1 MDKKYAFEDLYRGE
15 TPNFDQIDYLTD
27 VSKLVYEINELLKK
41 YGLVKNGTEKAKYNL
56 PDSLT
61 RIDKNGAIAIHYVG
75 KLPKYI
81 VTPYGEIEIS
91 LGELDSSLKNN
102 KKIAKFNQELE
113 KLLGLVEVKSRT
125 FGGNKEYTRPEIM
138 AVSKL
143 PWKEVKQEKQSIF
156 PWRRKKV
163 TEQVTSSLPMP
174 TEVYQTADVYERGN
188 MTKHDLQRQR
198 LITEERGYV
207 KQLMDIVNAKL
218 VLGGHKA
225 YMLPGT
231 ESEFSVNGEMMKLSE
246 YVRSY
251 PNAVAN
257 MESTL
262 EENKWLGAPTKL
274 NPEEEHIPVSTATY
288 VEDLGREI

>member
-1 MDKKYAFEDLYRGE
+1 MDKKYAFEDLYIG
-15 TPNFDQIDYLTD
+15 TIPNFDQVDYLTD
-27 VSKLVYEINELLKK
+27 VSKLVYEINELLQK

-61 RIDKNGAIAIHYVG
+61 RIDKNGAIAIRYFD
-75 KLPKYI
+75 KLPRCI
-81 VTPYGEIEIS
+81 ITPYGKIKIN

-102 KKIAKFNQELE
+102 IKIAKFNQELK
-113 KLLGLVEVKSRT
+113 KLLGLVKVYTWPAPEV
-125 FGGNKEYTRPEIM
+125 M

-174 TEVYQTADVYERGN
+174 TGLYQTIAVYKRGN
-188 MTKHDLQRQR
+188 MTKHDPQCYR

-207 KQLMDIVNAKL
+207 RQLMDIVNAKL
-218 VLGGHKA
+218 VLGGHKE
-225 YMLPGT
+225 YMIPGT
-231 ESEFSVNGEMMKLSE
+231 ENEFSVNGEVMKLSE
-246 YVRSY
+246 YVRRY

-262 EENKWLGAPTKL
+262 EENNWMGAPTKL
-274 NPEEEHIPVSTATY
+274 NPEEEHMPTVTY
-288 VEDLGREI
+288 VEDLGREM

>member
-1 MDKKYAFEDLYRGE
+1 MNKKYTFEDLYRG
-15 TPNFDQIDYLTD
+15 TIPNFDQVDYLTD
-27 VSKLVYEINELLKK
+27 VSKLVYEINELLQK
-41 YGLVKNGTEKAKYNL
+41 YGLVKNGTEKGKDNL
-56 PDSLT
+56 PKPLM
-61 RIDKNGAIAIHYVG
+61 RIEKNGAIAIRYVD

-81 VTPYGEIEIS
+81 ITPYGEIKIS
-91 LGELDSSLKNN
+91 LGEFDSSLKNN
-102 KKIAKFNQELE
+102 KKIAKFNQELK
-113 KLLGLVEVKSRT
+113 KLLGLVKIYSWP
-125 FGGNKEYTRPEIM
+125 YPEIM

-163 TEQVTSSLPMP
+163 TEQVTSSLPIP
-174 TEVYQTADVYERGN
+174 TEVYQIGVAVDERGN
-188 MTKHDLQRQR
+188 IIEDD

-231 ESEFSVNGEMMKLSE
+231 ESEFSVNGEVMKLSE

-262 EENKWLGAPTKL
+262 EENNWLGAPTKL

-288 VEDLGREI
+288 VEDLGREM